1 MKQKI
6 NEKALKYLIE
16 KKGKKGTEINNLN
29 IQMASYLLPNNEGVS
44 VTDKRNIFAMRNRM
58 TDIPANFPTKDK
70 IENCICGKTEDM
82 EHIYSCKSLN
92 SETTSQPYELIFT
105 GNIVQ
110 QILVYKRFEQNLETR
125 GKITQSKDI
134 PGTKPTEI
142 LNCDPLY
149 SIECSNGYK

>member
-58 TDIPANFPTKDK
+58 TDIPANFPKRDK
-70 IENCICGKTEDM
+70 IEM
-82 EHIYSCKSLN
+82 
-92 SETTSQPYELIFT
+92 F
-105 GNIVQ
+105 
-110 QILVYKRFEQNLETR
+110 
-125 GKITQSKDI
+125 
-134 PGTKPTEI
+134 PTI
-142 LNCDPLY
+142 
-149 SIECSNGYK
+149 

>member
-1 MKQKI
+1 
-6 NEKALKYLIE
+6 
-16 KKGKKGTEINNLN
+16 
-29 IQMASYLLPNNEGVS
+29 
-44 VTDKRNIFAMRNRM
+44 
-58 TDIPANFPTKDK
+58 
-70 IENCICGKTEDM
+70 M

-134 PGTKPTEI
+134 PGTKPQEI

>member
-58 TDIPANFPTKDK
+58 TDIPQIFQQRIKLK
-70 IENCICGKTEDM
+70 IVFVVKLKIWN
-82 EHIYSCKSLN
+82 
-92 SETTSQPYELIFT
+92 TST
-105 GNIVQ
+105 RV
-110 QILVYKRFEQNLETR
+110 NL
-125 GKITQSKDI
+125 
-134 PGTKPTEI
+134 
-142 LNCDPLY
+142 
-149 SIECSNGYK
+149 